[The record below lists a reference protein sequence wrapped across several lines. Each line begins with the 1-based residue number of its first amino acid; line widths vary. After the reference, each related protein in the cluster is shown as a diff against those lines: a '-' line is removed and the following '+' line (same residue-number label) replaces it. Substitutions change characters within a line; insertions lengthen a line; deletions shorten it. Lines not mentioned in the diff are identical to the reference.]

1 MPITFAQ
8 SQSKLL
14 QTDWLDFNADEEA
27 MYIVIEDTLSQYGE
41 LFLKNLEKY
50 ANERQV
56 VATGN
61 MISKTK
67 VNVIE
72 GNGSQI
78 LRISL
83 PYYFDFVN
91 EGVKGVKSTKNAP
104 KSPYRFKTLTGMSA
118 EGRRSLK
125 KYIQSGK
132 AKVRLVDK
140 PVGTETKGKRLQGKK
155 KQLIERQLDQLI
167 YNIKKY
173 GIKATRFFDDAFED
187 TFKDL
192 DVVISQQIGKTIA
205 ISIEKTFK

>member
-104 KSPYRFKTLTGMSA
+104 KSPYRFKTLTGMSQ

-140 PVGTETKGKRLQGKK
+140 PVGYEKKNRRLK
-155 KQLIERQLDQLI
+155 
-167 YNIKKY
+167 
-173 GIKATRFFDDAFED
+173 GIK
-187 TFKDL
+187 
-192 DVVISQQIGKTIA
+192 SN
-205 ISIEKTFK
+205 